1 MMFRSGQSPV
11 MLFGLLVVPAVL
23 LGQGRGQ
30 SAPPMEPLMSR
41 AGVAAGM
48 GVSYVSAPDVVAV
61 VNSLV
66 YSTERLQQFR
76 PGVEF
81 FGAAVLPLSPD
92 LALKLDYAYL
102 LLSYDGETP
111 YGPGSFTVQ
120 AHLPTL
126 VLQYALADAGLYD
139 LKVGGGLGYHVGA
152 LSESYGTVNDRFTG
166 QGLGM
171 LGELEANTAFG
182 DHLFGYLG
190 AIVRWDFIGSL
201 TSPSGKNAGG
211 TASGGPPTL
220 RFFGVGARLGMSYYF

>member
-1 MMFRSGQSPV
+1 MKGPSGV
-11 MLFGLLVVPAVL
+11 WYTIVLVLVVIPAML

-30 SAPPMEPLMSR
+30 DVPPTEPLMSR
-41 AGVAAGM
+41 VGLAAGM
-48 GVSYVSAPDVVAV
+48 GVSYVSAPDVVEV

-81 FGAAVLPLSPD
+81 FAAVVLPLSPE

-102 LLSYDGETP
+102 LLSYDGTTP

-152 LSESYGTVNDRFTG
+152 LSEQYGTVDDRFTG

-190 AIVRWDFIGSL
+190 ATVRWDFIGSL